1 MVEIGEDAF
10 RLSENAYVVCTV
22 GSKAFSYCKQ
32 YALKNSVGYCHLEK
46 IRKVSAL
53 WWRFLVFFKKC
64 KMCGIDKDY

>member
-53 WWRFLVFFKKC
+53 WW
-64 KMCGIDKDY
+64 